1 MSVEEELRVISF
13 DDQEAI
19 RLAIVNH
26 ETFEIGGCQ
35 GRMSEAV
42 LFAERAIGS
51 FGMTSRVYTR
61 GRLGMAIPVAGLAA
75 IAAIAAHNLATLYP
89 DYEVIKRPIDGF
101 VRLVYVKN
109 LPDISD
115 HISDVYQKATVTT
128 SQVFEAVGQTWD
140 QHVPNRDII
149 VNSVRNSIPRVTLFR
164 KSTTRTVDGGT
175 ESTVTIIEQ
184 GTENSDLPNA
194 AARILE
200 LEQHLENA
208 ANVYAEHNKS
218 VEFVMCLFAV
228 GAAIAACD
236 GHFDDEEKDSLKEF
250 VLGASALTAPGR
262 LQSGLEK
269 LIQNPP
275 SFEET
280 MIFVGKLD
288 KAVWPIIDDII
299 AVVSE
304 ADGQI
309 SEEEKIFIEKWQAYK
324 FCHT

>member
-1 MSVEEELRVISF
+1 MSFEEKLLTISF

-19 RLAIVNH
+19 RLAITNH

-42 LFAERAIGS
+42 LFAERAIGAL
-51 FGMTSRVYTR
+51 GMTSRVYTK
-61 GRLGMAIPVAGLAA
+61 GRLGMAIPVAGLA
-75 IAAIAAHNLATLYP
+75 IIAAHNLATLNP
-89 DYEVIKRPIDGF
+89 HYEIVKRPIDGF
-101 VRLVYVKN
+101 VRLVYVKD
-109 LPDISD
+109 LPDFSD

-149 VNSVRNSIPRVTLFR
+149 VNIVRNSIPRVTLFR
-164 KSTTRTVDGGT
+164 KFTTRTVDGGT
-175 ESTVTIIEQ
+175 ESSVTIIEQ
-184 GTENSDLPNA
+184 GAENSDLPNA

-208 ANVYAEHNKS
+208 ANIYAEHNKS
-218 VEFVMCLFAV
+218 IEFVMCLFAV

-236 GHFDDEEKDSLKEF
+236 GHFDDEEKDSLTEF
-250 VLGASALTAPGR
+250 VLGASAITAPGR

-275 SFEET
+275 SFADA

-299 AVVSE
+299 TVVSE

-324 FCHT
+324 FCHA